1 MFAVTQEEELKGW
14 ELLALYGERPRG
26 GGRDTV
32 PGTSAGRGTRSLYSV
47 PQSKDMGG
55 DMSRRQIS
63 VMERASCLAL
73 GLFEVRRTWSGG

>member
-1 MFAVTQEEELKGW
+1 MTQEEELKCW

-32 PGTSAGRGTRSLYSV
+32 PGSSVGRGPRSLYSV
-47 PQSKDMGG
+47 PQSKDMGV
-55 DMSRRQIS
+55 DVSRRQIS
-63 VMERASCLAL
+63 VRERASCLAL